1 MYHLPLEPPPPP
13 SHPTSLG
20 HHRARAE
27 LPVLYNYSTC
37 FLFYTCVCVCM
48 CAQSCPT
55 FCDSI
60 VWELSGS
67 FLHGI
72 FQARIVEWFAISY
85 SRGSSRPRNGT
96 YVSSISW
103 IGRWIFF
110 TMALPGKS
118 EVHCWRLGFDLKKC
132 CTWFVEKEMATHS
145 SILAWRIPETEEPGG
160 LLSMESH
167 KVRHD
172 WSDLAAAAGLI
183 YEDC

>member
-13 SHPTSLG
+13 PHPTSLG

-37 FLFYTCVCVCM
+37 FLIYTCVCVCM

-85 SRGSSRPRNGT
+85 SRGSSRPRDGT
-96 YVSSISW
+96 NASCISCVGNHVLHHCAPW
-103 IGRWIFF
+103 VVYICQCYSLN
-110 TMALPGKS
+110 LPYPLFSAHMSTSPFPTSACLFMPCK
-118 EVHCWRLGFDLKKC
+118 
-132 CTWFVEKEMATHS
+132 
-145 SILAWRIPETEEPGG
+145 
-160 LLSMESH
+160 
-167 KVRHD
+167 
-172 WSDLAAAAGLI
+172 
-183 YEDC
+183 